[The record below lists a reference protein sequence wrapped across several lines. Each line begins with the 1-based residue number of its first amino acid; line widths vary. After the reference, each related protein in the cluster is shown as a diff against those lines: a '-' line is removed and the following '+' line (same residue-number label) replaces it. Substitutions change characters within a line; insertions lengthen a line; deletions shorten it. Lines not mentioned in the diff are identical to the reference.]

1 MKIFGLGDL
10 HLSLCQSAVP
20 GEWNNLKQHK
30 PMDVFGEQW
39 QNHVARIYRGWMNT
53 VTPEDVVLV
62 PGDISWA
69 MRMED
74 VGFDLEFL
82 SLLPGK
88 IIMIQGNHDY
98 WWQSISKV
106 RQALPKN
113 IQVIQ
118 NDGVLVGDI
127 YIAGTRGWVCPGS
140 TGFNQHD
147 TKIYQRELNRLSL
160 SLQSIDPH
168 AKKVIAMFHFMP
180 CNDLH
185 EKSGFIDLLEEY
197 GVQHCIYGHLHQGAF
212 HLRLPE
218 VKWGIHFSLV
228 SGDYLNFQPLLLEDD
243 VHKS

>member
-1 MKIFGLGDL
+1 MRIFGLGDL
-10 HLSLCQSAVP
+10 HLSLCQSVVP
-20 GEWNNLKQHK
+20 GAWQHLSEHK
-30 PMDVFGEQW
+30 PMDVFGEHWHQ
-39 QNHVARIYRGWMNT
+39 HVEKIYRNWIDR
-53 VTPEDVVLV
+53 VRPEDVVLV

-69 MRMED
+69 MSMEE

-106 RQALPKN
+106 RQVLPQN
-113 IQVIQ
+113 VQVIQ
-118 NDGVLVGDI
+118 NDGVLLGDI

-147 TKIYQRELNRLSL
+147 KKIYQRELNRLAL
-160 SLQSIDPH
+160 SLKYADHRARKI
-168 AKKVIAMFHFMP
+168 IAMFHFMP

-185 EKSGFIDLLEEY
+185 DRSGFIDLLEEY
-197 GVQHCIYGHLHQGAF
+197 GVEQCIYGHLHQGAF

-218 VKWGIHFSLV
+218 KKWGINFSLV
-228 SGDYLNFQPLLLEDD
+228 SGDYLNFQPLLLEEE
-243 VHKS
+243 VHTS

>member
-1 MKIFGLGDL
+1 
-10 HLSLCQSAVP
+10 
-20 GEWNNLKQHK
+20 
-30 PMDVFGEQW
+30 
-39 QNHVARIYRGWMNT
+39 
-53 VTPEDVVLV
+53 
-62 PGDISWA
+62 
-69 MRMED
+69 
-74 VGFDLEFL
+74 
-82 SLLPGK
+82 
-88 IIMIQGNHDY
+88 MIQGNHDY

-113 IQVIQ
+113 IHAIQ

-147 TKIYQRELNRLSL
+147 KKIYQRELNRLTL
-160 SLQSIDPH
+160 SLQSIDPR

-185 EKSGFIDLLEEY
+185 EKSGFIDLMEEY
-197 GVQHCIYGHLHQGAF
+197 GVEHCVYGHLHQGAF

-218 VKWGIHFSLV
+218 IKWGIRFSLV
-228 SGDYLNFQPLLLEDD
+228 SGDYLNFQPLLLEAE